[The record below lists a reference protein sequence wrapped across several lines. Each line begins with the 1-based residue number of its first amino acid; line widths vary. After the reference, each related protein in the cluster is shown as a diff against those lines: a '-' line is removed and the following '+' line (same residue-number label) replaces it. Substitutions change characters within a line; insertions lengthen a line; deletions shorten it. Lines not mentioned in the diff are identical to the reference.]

1 MFMDIILLLILFAVL
16 MFLSLRLEI
25 YNVNKLPKFSAQG
38 FLLIKLLVSVGVYLL
53 YTKYY
58 TVRKDADIFKYFD
71 DSVLI
76 FNYLKENTHA
86 IWDVFI
92 HSKLPPEIGKPTV
105 GWFIDGFNLI
115 NTNQIV
121 IKLHVILH
129 LISFGNYHVHAFIF
143 CFLAFLGCV
152 FLYNQCVKYLNLNP
166 LLCLLVFIIPS
177 FLLWTSAPLKETLI
191 AFLMFYAL
199 GYFIKYLF
207 EKKSRFLILTF
218 VFSILTF
225 FIKPYF
231 AVALL
236 PIILFAI
243 IPIKNVALKYLSF
256 AGITFLILLI
266 LDTSIQNFKFIEWI
280 VEKQHDFLNHAQAE
294 NAGSLI
300 YLPRSEKSFLGILS
314 VLPIAFWNVMFRP
327 LPFESTN
334 PMFLMASFE
343 NLFVIFI
350 IIISVIFRK
359 KSFSI
364 QEKELLYFLSVFCL
378 ITILLIGVTTPVL
391 GAIVRYKAPILPIIL
406 IICLILLDFEKI
418 KKYVP
423 FKKLR

>member
-1 MFMDIILLLILFAVL
+1 M
-16 MFLSLRLEI
+16 
-25 YNVNKLPKFSAQG
+25 
-38 FLLIKLLVSVGVYLL
+38 L

-71 DSVLI
+71 DSTLI
-76 FNYLKENTHA
+76 YNYLKDNTSA

-92 HSKLPPEIGKPTV
+92 HSKIPPEIGKPTI

-115 NTNQIV
+115 NTNQVI
-121 IKLHVILH
+121 IKLHITLH

-152 FLYNQCVKYLNLNP
+152 FLYNQCVNYLKLNP
-166 LLCLLVFIIPS
+166 ILCLLIFLIPS

-199 GYFIKYLF
+199 GYFIKYLY
-207 EKKSRFLILTF
+207 EKKNKYAVLTLTF
-218 VFSILTF
+218 TILTF

-236 PIILFAI
+236 PLILFAL
-243 IPIKNVALKYLSF
+243 IPIKNTTLKYLSF
-256 AGITFLILLI
+256 GSIVFLFLLI
-266 LDTSIQNFKFIEWI
+266 LDISLENFKFINWI
-280 VEKQHDFLNHAQAE
+280 VQKQHDFLNHATAE

-314 VLPIAFWNVMFRP
+314 VLPVAFWNVMFRP
-327 LPFESTN
+327 LPFESLN
-334 PMFLMASFE
+334 PMFLLASFE
-343 NLFVIFI
+343 NVFILFLIT
-350 IIISVIFRK
+350 ISIIFRK
-359 KSFSI
+359 KSFSK

-378 ITILLIGVTTPVL
+378 IIILLIGVTTPVL
-391 GAIVRYKAPILPIIL
+391 GAIVRYKAPILPLIL
-406 IICLILLDFEKI
+406 IICLIFLDLEKI

-423 FKKLR
+423 FKKHI